1 MPTPLVDM
9 LGRGQQATTR
19 GRNQGSQQ
27 SCARRRSDNCCSA
40 DHKRNRGGGGTRE
53 A

>member
-19 GRNQGSQQ
+19 AGNQGSQL
-27 SCARRRSDNCCSA
+27 SCSRRNGDDFFSA
-40 DHKRNRGGGGTRE
+40 DHESNRGGFWL
-53 A
+53 